1 MNNYDQIEVVEKGVD
16 EIEVVEKFNPFHDAA
31 GKFSSSNGFKTYSA
45 NPNTKAGAM
54 AIARSAA
61 AGHGTTANVH
71 REATSTGPTI
81 RHNANW
87 LGSGKQGN
95 SRWQG
100 SATLRN
106 RIEPGFGLAGASSTG
121 ASWQQQNAQ
130 QGRKTTPGKQ
140 PAQQQ
145 QQAQQQPQKPA
156 AQKPAQPNPQQQK
169 PAQQAQQQPANNRK
183 PVDGKDI
190 STAYRYD
197 SRKGGSALDQVAE
210 QQGYNGKPTLVKD
223 KAEFSQAVKDSGIM
237 AYRTIKS
244 GTDVATGKQKTSDE
258 FVNDLKN
265 GDKFSHN
272 GSGGQ
277 AYGAGIYIAGTSNPV
292 KGRAPSRSATDS
304 AKQDSKCYGNSTAK
318 TVAMTLHKDANIG
331 DYNQLQSQYSRIPSS
346 TRRSKYGMNSNDGF
360 AAFCASKGYDA
371 VCAKG
376 AGWNCDYIIVYNRT
390 KLVIFDG

>member
-61 AGHGTTANVH
+61 AGHGNTPNVH
-71 REATSTGPTI
+71 RESYGEVIAQ
-81 RHNANW
+81 NANW
-87 LGSGKQGN
+87 LGQGKQAKPRQLGYT
-95 SRWQG
+95 
-100 SATLRN
+100 TLRT
-106 RIEPGFGLAGASSTG
+106 RVETAAGLSGASATG
-121 ASWQQQNAQ
+121 ASWQHQNAQ
-130 QGRKTTPGKQ
+130 QGVQTKPGRFMNQ
-140 PAQQQ
+140 
-145 QQAQQQPQKPA
+145 QQQPQKPT

-190 STAYRYD
+190 STAYKYD
-197 SRKGGSALDQVAE
+197 SRKGGSSLDQVAE

-244 GTDVATGKQKTSDE
+244 GTDVATGKHKTSDE

-331 DYNQLQSQYSRIPSS
+331 DYNQLQSQYSSIPSS

-376 AGWNCDYIIVYNRT
+376 AGWGCDYIIVYNRT